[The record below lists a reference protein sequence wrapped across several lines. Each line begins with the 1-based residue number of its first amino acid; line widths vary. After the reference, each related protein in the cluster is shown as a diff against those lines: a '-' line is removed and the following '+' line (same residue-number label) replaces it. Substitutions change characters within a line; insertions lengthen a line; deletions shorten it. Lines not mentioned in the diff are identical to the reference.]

1 MLSYAGLAALLGFAT
16 GPADEP
22 QECTKTPLS
31 VTVSERPNNDVQR
44 PSAIL
49 SQGTTDWLFR
59 PSTKRD
65 LLRRQAIVG
74 GDPTVGGVSLRDGSG
89 LSFDR
94 DCRGNRCLYTGLSRV
109 ARPETCWNMPYEARD
124 RAGDVVLAGNRVVI
138 APTGKGSEIRL
149 INADPAAP
157 PKSLLLL
164 ETASPIVGLN
174 VSILSIHGGL
184 RTFDVIRREAG
195 GTLVLTTYVFDHK
208 VVP

>member
-1 MLSYAGLAALLGFAT
+1 VLLGLAI
-16 GPADEP
+16 GPADALG
-22 QECTKTPLS
+22 ECTKTP
-31 VTVSERPNNDVQR
+31 VAVKVSERRNDDVQR
-44 PSAIL
+44 PSTIL
-49 SQGTTDWLFR
+49 SEGTTDWLFR
-59 PSTKRD
+59 PRARRD
-65 LLRRQAIVG
+65 LLRKQAIVG
-74 GDPTVGGVSLRDGSG
+74 GDPTVGGVTLGDGSG

-94 DCRGNRCLYTGLSRV
+94 DCRGNRCLYTGLSKV
-109 ARPETCWNMPYEARD
+109 AWPHTCWNSSYEARNK
-124 RAGDVVLAGNRVVI
+124 AGDLVLADNRVVV
-138 APTGKGSEIRL
+138 ARRGKGSEIRL
-149 INADPAAP
+149 VNDDRAAP

>member
-1 MLSYAGLAALLGFAT
+1 MLSLVSLAALLGLT
-16 GPADEP
+16 IGPANAP
-22 QECTKTPLS
+22 IECTKTPLD
-31 VTVSERPNNDVQR
+31 VKVSERPNDDVQR

-49 SQGTTDWLFR
+49 SGGTTDWLFR
-59 PSTKRD
+59 PRAKRD

-74 GDPTVGGVSLRDGSG
+74 GDPTVGGVTLGDGSG

-94 DCRGNRCLYTGLSRV
+94 DCRGNPCLYTGLSRV
-109 ARPETCWNMPYEARD
+109 TWPHICWNMSYESRN
-124 RAGDVVLAGNRVVI
+124 RAGDLVLAGDRVVV
-138 APTGKGSEIRL
+138 ARKGRGSEIRL
-149 INADPAAP
+149 VNDDPAAP

-184 RTFDVIRREAG
+184 RTFDVFRREEG